1 MTMKLLKTLFIIS
14 AVTLPF
20 TANAHNL
27 TLGEAPLTVNNVQ
40 SGEVLLNGGK
50 VQYQTWSS
58 NSLNGKV
65 RVVQH
70 MAGRISVKSMNDPLM
85 DKIKAANFPHDKY
98 QTTTIVNTADATLG
112 MSSMAKSKTESGK
125 KAFPYTMVVVDD
137 NGKVKQ
143 SWQLQPEN
151 SLIMVL
157 DKQGIVRFAKE
168 GKLSDAENQQVIKL
182 VSELINK

>member
-27 TLGEAPLTVNNVQ
+27 TLGKAPLTVSNVQ

-50 VQYQTWSS
+50 VQYQTWNS

-85 DKIKAANFPHDKY
+85 DKIKTANFPHDKY

-125 KAFPYTMVVVDD
+125 KEFPYTMVVVDD

-143 SWQLQPEN
+143 RWQLQPEN